1 MLLADRIKSEFSVGD
16 RDRGDF
22 YFRRDR
28 ARIIDQSPDYTAA
41 LVDNSEGDSYFVQV
55 NVARA
60 SHGIVGATCECP
72 RFANGFP
79 CKHIWATIRCIDEIA
94 PPPGEERLRIQEE
107 DAETMSA
114 EFGGIP
120 GNDVVLSAES
130 NHERT
135 SPSRGDW
142 KKTLRSL
149 LASRSEEAVDF
160 GTRERREPEQ
170 QCWYV
175 VSLSE
180 QSPAAPLKIDTYLSA
195 RKRDGGFGKP
205 VRRLF
210 NRHDI
215 INLSNSADRRI
226 LSLISNSGDTSRYRY
241 YASPSEFLITAD
253 LGAIVA
259 PLLCKTSRFVWT
271 LSAGRA
277 LEDGQPLEWDE
288 GPAWKLE
295 LTLRLLKT
303 DDDETAEGGGLLQL
317 DAALRRGEKTMALS
331 DIVHCAAGLILTQS
345 RLHLLDNSHS
355 VIVSSFAKSGQVT
368 IPEEDFDQFMMQLGQ
383 IPNCPPI
390 HFDSSLVASSE
401 KGSVRGL
408 LEISADE
415 QQRSRRFQADIRW
428 VYGEQVIAPTAA
440 QQFFWD
446 ASSRHMTWRDTER
459 EAALTRELLTLPLK
473 FSDAY
478 YHDTSQ
484 LTLAAADLDAVVLG
498 LAKLGWEIRAFGKKL
513 RRPGIFDIRVT
524 SNSDWFDLD
533 AKIDFDG
540 QSVSLPRLLRAV
552 RQKKSHVLLDDG
564 THGLLPTEWLERYGH
579 FAELA
584 TGHADTMRFSRSQ
597 ALLLDTLLA
606 EQEHVTVD
614 RNFTDL
620 LQKLASFQGVEPA
633 HEPPSFRG
641 ELRDYQRDGLGW
653 MKFLNEFGFGG
664 CLADDMGLGKTV
676 QVLAMLEERRLRH
689 QDLSASQRPTL
700 VVVPKS
706 LVFNWIE
713 EAARFTPQLR
723 LLNYTGIDRVDRRD
737 EVKSHDVIVTTYGTV
752 RRDVEF
758 LTSLEFDYVIL
769 DESQAIKNAKAQA
782 SKACRLL
789 KSRHRLAMTGTPIE
803 NHLGELWTL
812 LEFLNPGMLGSEAA
826 FRKLTQANETESL
839 DWLARALRP
848 YLMRRTKDQVLRELP
863 EKTEQTLYCDMEPK
877 QKKLYSE
884 LRDYYRSHIG
894 DKVRELGVKKS
905 KIHVLEAL
913 LRLRQAACD
922 PRLLDKNH
930 EKPGAKIEL
939 LIDQL
944 AEVIDEGHKA
954 LVFSQFTS
962 LLALVRQSVES
973 QGWDYEY
980 LDGKTRKRADRVKRF
995 QSDDDCKLFLIS
1007 LKAGGQG
1014 LNLTAADYVFIL
1026 DPWWNPAVEAQAIDR
1041 AHRMGQTRSVNAY
1054 RLICRD
1060 TVEEKIVALQ
1070 QSKKELADAIVTA
1083 NKSLLSELSLD
1094 ELKLLFG

>member
-1 MLLADRIKSEFSVGD
+1 MLLAERIKSEFSDGD

-28 ARIIDQSPDYTAA
+28 ARIIDQSPVYTAA

-72 RFANGFP
+72 RFANGYP

-94 PPPGEERLRIQEE
+94 PPPGEERLRLQEE

-120 GNDVVLSAES
+120 GNDVVLSAEAL
-130 NHERT
+130 HERKST
-135 SPSRGDW
+135 SNGDW

-149 LASRSEEAVDF
+149 LDAKPEENAESAA
-160 GTRERREPEQ
+160 RERREPEQ

-215 INLSNSADRRI
+215 INLSNAADRRI

-277 LEDGQPLEWDE
+277 LEDGQPLTWDD
-288 GPAWKLE
+288 GPPWKLE
-295 LTLRLLKT
+295 LTLRPIKT
-303 DDDETAEGGGLLQL
+303 SDDDSESGSSGLLQL
-317 DAALRRGEKTMALS
+317 DAALRRGEETMALS
-331 DIVHCAAGLILTQS
+331 DVVHCAAGLFLTQS
-345 RLHLLDNSHS
+345 RLHLLDNAHS

-368 IPEEDFDQFMMQLGQ
+368 IPEQEFDQFMSHLGN

-390 HFDSSLVASSE
+390 HFDTSLVASSE

-415 QQRSRRFQADIRW
+415 HQRSRRFQAEIRW
-428 VYGEQVIAPTAA
+428 VYENQVIAPTAA

-446 ASSRHMTWRDTER
+446 ATSRNMTWRDTER
-459 EAALTRELLTLPLK
+459 EEMLTRELLTLPVK

-478 YHDTSQ
+478 YHDTAQ

-540 QSVSLPRLLRAV
+540 QTVSLPRLLRAV

-584 TGHADTMRFSRSQ
+584 AGNADTMRFSRSQ

-614 RNFTDL
+614 RDFTEL
-620 LQKLASFQGVEPA
+620 LQKLESFRGVESA
-633 HEPPSFRG
+633 HEPPTFCG

-653 MKFLNEFGFGG
+653 MKFLNEFRFGG

-676 QVLAMLEERRLRH
+676 QVLALLESRRIL
-689 QDLSASQRPTL
+689 QQESANAPRPTL

-723 LLNYTGIDRVDRRD
+723 LLNYTGIDRIDRQD
-737 EVKSHDVIVTTYGTV
+737 EIKSHDVVVTTYGTV

-758 LTSLEFDYVIL
+758 LTRMEFDYVIL

-789 KSRHRLAMTGTPIE
+789 KSRYRLAMTGTPIE

-812 LEFLNPGMLGSEAA
+812 LEFLNPGMLGTETA
-826 FRKLTQANETESL
+826 FRKLSQSSETESL

-877 QKKLYSE
+877 QKKLYTE
-884 LRDYYRSHIG
+884 LRDYYRTHIG

-930 EKPGAKIEL
+930 EKPV
-939 LIDQL
+939 QR
-944 AEVIDEGHKA
+944 
-954 LVFSQFTS
+954 SN
-962 LLALVRQSVES
+962 
-973 QGWDYEY
+973 
-980 LDGKTRKRADRVKRF
+980 
-995 QSDDDCKLFLIS
+995 C
-1007 LKAGGQG
+1007 
-1014 LNLTAADYVFIL
+1014 
-1026 DPWWNPAVEAQAIDR
+1026 WWINWPR
-1041 AHRMGQTRSVNAY
+1041 
-1054 RLICRD
+1054 
-1060 TVEEKIVALQ
+1060 
-1070 QSKKELADAIVTA
+1070 
-1083 NKSLLSELSLD
+1083 
-1094 ELKLLFG
+1094 